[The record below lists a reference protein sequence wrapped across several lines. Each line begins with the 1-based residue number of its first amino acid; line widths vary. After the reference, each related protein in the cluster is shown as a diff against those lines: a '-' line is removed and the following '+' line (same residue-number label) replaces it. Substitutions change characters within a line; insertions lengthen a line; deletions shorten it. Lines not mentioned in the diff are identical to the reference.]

1 VDSFAAL
8 SPSRNR
14 QPPPGTHRA
23 ATVSLLS
30 ADDPKS
36 RTGLR
41 RFLPRDLWRVLIA
54 PLILLVAGA
63 GITAWMSGGDDEKE
77 PKRPLLEGLPP
88 VVQNPQMESDAIPAG
103 DNLTASRQ
111 TDASKP
117 RVEVRLHNT
126 GTGRS
131 VLTSARFTITDF
143 ARITPCG
150 LGAGLV
156 ASARYDVVLPI
167 APRSGQVLETPI
179 NQQLGPDQA
188 DRFVFRLGVGKAIEE
203 ILGETLVYE
212 LRVAVV
218 HDNEPEPV
226 DVGRVVV
233 ALPGAVPP
241 DFLQAFTAPGTNDC
255 VEDPPP
261 AFRRALQFK
270 GARSPEVD
278 QMFEALR

>member
-1 VDSFAAL
+1 
-8 SPSRNR
+8 
-14 QPPPGTHRA
+14 
-23 ATVSLLS
+23 LLRT
-30 ADDPKS
+30 DEPKS

-41 RFLPRDLWRVLIA
+41 RFLPRDPWQVLIA

-63 GITAWMSGGDDEKE
+63 GITALMNGGNDEKE
-77 PKRPLLEGLPP
+77 PKRPSLEALPP
-88 VVQNPQMESDAIPAG
+88 VVQNGEMEADQIPAG

-126 GTGRS
+126 GTRRS

-188 DRFVFRLGVGKAIEE
+188 DRFVFRLGVGRAIEDV
-203 ILGETLVYE
+203 LGEALVYE

-218 HDNEPEPV
+218 HDNEPKPV

-233 ALPGAVPP
+233 ALPAALAP
-241 DFLQAFTAPGTNDC
+241 DLLQAFNAPGTDEC

-261 AFRRALQFK
+261 AVRRALQFK
-270 GARSPEVD
+270 GVRSPEVD
-278 QMFEALR
+278 QMLEALR

>member
-1 VDSFAAL
+1 
-8 SPSRNR
+8 
-14 QPPPGTHRA
+14 
-23 ATVSLLS
+23 LLS
-30 ADDPKS
+30 ADEPKS

-41 RFLPRDLWRVLIA
+41 RFLPRDPWQVLIA

-63 GITAWMSGGDDEKE
+63 GITALMNGGKDEKE
-77 PKRPLLEGLPP
+77 PKRPLLEALPP
-88 VVQNPQMESDAIPAG
+88 VVQNGEMEADQIPAG
-103 DNLTASRQ
+103 NNLTLTASRQ

-117 RVEVRLHNT
+117 RVEVRVHNT
-126 GTGRS
+126 GTRRS

-167 APRSGQVLETPI
+167 APPSGQVLETPI

-188 DRFVFRLGVGKAIEE
+188 DRFVFRLGVGRAIEDV
-203 ILGETLVYE
+203 LGETLVYE

-218 HDNEPEPV
+218 HDNEPRPV

-233 ALPGAVPP
+233 ALPAAVPP
-241 DFLQAFTAPGTNDC
+241 DLLQAFNAPGTDDC
-255 VEDPPP
+255 VEDAPP
-261 AFRRALQFK
+261 AMRRALQFK
-270 GARSPEVD
+270 GVRSPELD

>member
-1 VDSFAAL
+1 MWQVL
-8 SPSRNR
+8 S
-14 QPPPGTHRA
+14 
-23 ATVSLLS
+23 
-30 ADDPKS
+30 
-36 RTGLR
+36 
-41 RFLPRDLWRVLIA
+41 A

-63 GITAWMSGGDDEKE
+63 GITAWMSGGKDEKE

-88 VVQNPQMESDAIPAG
+88 VVQNGQVESDAIPAG

-143 ARITPCG
+143 VRITPCG

-188 DRFVFRLGVGKAIEE
+188 DRFVFRLGVGNAIEE

-218 HDNEPEPV
+218 HDNAPDPA

-241 DFLQAFTAPGTNDC
+241 DFLEAFTAPGTNDC

-261 AFRRALQFK
+261 AVRRALQFR
-270 GARSPEVD
+270 GVRSPEVD
-278 QMFEALR
+278 EMFEALR

>member
-1 VDSFAAL
+1 MQ
-8 SPSRNR
+8 R
-14 QPPPGTHRA
+14 G

-41 RFLPRDLWRVLIA
+41 RFLPRDPWQVLIA

-63 GITAWMSGGDDEKE
+63 GITALMSGGKEEKE
-77 PKRPLLEGLPP
+77 PKRPLLAALPP
-88 VVQNPQMESDAIPAG
+88 VVHNGEMESDAVPAG
-103 DNLTASRQ
+103 ENLTASLQ
-111 TDASKP
+111 TEASKP

-126 GTGRS
+126 GTRRS

-167 APRSGQVLETPI
+167 APHSGQVIETPI

-188 DRFVFRLGVGKAIEE
+188 DRFVFRLGVGNAIEK

-218 HDNEPEPV
+218 HDNESKPV
-226 DVGRVVV
+226 GVGRVVV

-241 DFLQAFTAPGTNDC
+241 DFLQAFNAPGTDDC
-255 VEDPPP
+255 VQDPPP
-261 AFRRALQFK
+261 AARRALRFE
-270 GARSPEVD
+270 GSRSPEVD
-278 QMFEALR
+278 EMFGALR

>member
-1 VDSFAAL
+1 
-8 SPSRNR
+8 
-14 QPPPGTHRA
+14 
-23 ATVSLLS
+23 LLS
-30 ADDPKS
+30 ADEPKS

-41 RFLPRDLWRVLIA
+41 RFLPRDPWQVLIA

-63 GITAWMSGGDDEKE
+63 GITALMNGGEAEKE
-77 PKRPLLEGLPP
+77 PKRPLLEALPP
-88 VVQNPQMESDAIPAG
+88 VVQNGEMEADQIPAG

-111 TDASKP
+111 SDASKP
-117 RVEVRLHNT
+117 RVEVRVHNT
-126 GTGRS
+126 GTRRS

-188 DRFVFRLGVGKAIEE
+188 DRFVFRLGVGRAIEE
-203 ILGETLVYE
+203 VLGETLVYE

-218 HDNEPEPV
+218 HDNEPKPV

-233 ALPGAVPP
+233 ALPSAVPP
-241 DFLQAFTAPGTNDC
+241 DFLQAFSAPGTNDC

-261 AFRRALQFK
+261 AFRRALQFE
-270 GARSPEVD
+270 GTRSPEVD